1 MEKNEKTKSSKK
13 WLWVVF
19 GAIVLLIL
27 VSCLGGKQDETAK
40 TADSQEAEKTV
51 AEDVKKAIENECID
65 AKYGINKDF
74 NPISITNYNFDIYDY
89 AYTDKGDMIYLAT
102 WNGKDKKTD
111 NQVVF
116 QCYASKSGDGA
127 ITVYYIQAGG
137 KDIWKGQS
145 DVDYN
150 SYNKDGTPMSPEL
163 H

>member
-1 MEKNEKTKSSKK
+1 
-13 WLWVVF
+13 
-19 GAIVLLIL
+19 
-27 VSCLGGKQDETAK
+27 
-40 TADSQEAEKTV
+40 
-51 AEDVKKAIENECID
+51 
-65 AKYGINKDF
+65 
-74 NPISITNYNFDIYDY
+74 
-89 AYTDKGDMIYLAT
+89 MIYLAT

-116 QCYASKSGDGA
+116 QCYASKSSDGA

-137 KDIWKGQS
+137 KDIWKEQS